1 MLPIRDAVV
10 PVAIR
15 RSDLRHLCREFPEP
29 ILMHSARFVILSFR
43 RLLVRGLAA
52 LLLAGCASFGPAWE
66 TPTVT
71 VNSFRTLPSG
81 GAMPQFE
88 IGLEVVNPNRT
99 ALEFAGVSYTISLD
113 GREIIKGVGNE
124 LPVIG
129 GYGTGQ
135 VTLTA
140 SANLLAGVRLVTDLL
155 RSPKESFEYRLEAK
169 LDPGGLRPAIR
180 ITDSGRI
187 SANSLAR

>member
-1 MLPIRDAVV
+1 
-10 PVAIR
+10 
-15 RSDLRHLCREFPEP
+15 
-29 ILMHSARFVILSFR
+29 MHSARFIVLSFR
-43 RLLVRGLAA
+43 VLSFRQLLVRGLAAPGA

-99 ALEFAGVSYTISLD
+99 ALQLAGVSYTISLD

-124 LPVIG
+124 LPVID

-140 SANLLAGVRLVTDLL
+140 SANLFAGVQLVSDLL

-180 ITDSGRI
+180 ISDTGRI
-187 SANSLAR
+187 SAGSLAR